1 MLKDYDT
8 CELVKELSTREGVT
22 KIRIDVDGIVTIG
35 VKHHGSDIST
45 DNVSE
50 GPVVILKIID

>member
-35 VKHHGSDIST
+35 VSHYGTDVGT

-50 GPVVILKIID
+50 GPMVILKIID